1 MKGLHDFCVTL
12 DFRISSLNT
21 LNRVYAMTE
30 QTTWREA
37 TRASHHPNKHIT
49 HSKLTCQL
57 FCSKRERESSVEW
70 TEGDDRLGTQI
81 EINTEM
87 PFYDKVQTQR
97 EMKTISRDKH
107 NKAEVIRFR
116 SKRTVLWM
124 KQTNCTSNRCLLCH
138 TYFCLVYFSVFYDR
152 TFCIMHA
159 IITLIKTYHISR

>member
-1 MKGLHDFCVTL
+1 
-12 DFRISSLNT
+12 
-21 LNRVYAMTE
+21 MTE

-124 KQTNCTSNRCLLCH
+124 KQTNSNNIEQMSFMSHIFLPRLFQCILWQDILHHARNHHFDKDVSHFTVKTMWTLLSCW
-138 TYFCLVYFSVFYDR
+138 
-152 TFCIMHA
+152 
-159 IITLIKTYHISR
+159 HILSFMLQSTKL